1 MSILFDE
8 TEINGMILR
17 NRFVRSATWE
27 GMCTDEG
34 RCTKELVKFTAD
46 LAKGGVGLIVM
57 GHAYVQQNGKATPR
71 QTGIYSD
78 HLIDSLQPV
87 PEEVHR
93 YGAKVAIQLSRSGGN
108 TNQAWRPLPIIGP
121 STFKNRFGNEVK
133 EMTLKE
139 IEEVVEAFALA
150 ARRIVAAGFDAIQIH
165 SAHGYLNN
173 QFLSPHWNK
182 RKDAYGGPIENRARL
197 LFEITQRIRQVVGQE
212 VPLLVKINGED
223 FVEGGLSL
231 SDTLW
236 VCKELPAMGIDAIEV
251 SGGCREAGEKFIFVR
266 TGIKEPDDEAYFLKQ
281 ATSIKE
287 GTSVP
292 VITVGG
298 IRSFEVAERIIT
310 EGNAD
315 YIALSRPL
323 IREANLINRW
333 RSGDRAKAKCLSDN
347 QCLNGALEG
356 GAVHC
361 VVEERKAG

>member
-1 MSILFDE
+1 
-8 TEINGMILR
+8 
-17 NRFVRSATWE
+17 
-27 GMCTDEG
+27 
-34 RCTKELVKFTAD
+34 
-46 LAKGGVGLIVM
+46 
-57 GHAYVQQNGKATPR
+57 
-71 QTGIYSD
+71 
-78 HLIDSLQPV
+78 
-87 PEEVHR
+87 
-93 YGAKVAIQLSRSGGN
+93 
-108 TNQAWRPLPIIGP
+108 
-121 STFKNRFGNEVK
+121 
-133 EMTLKE
+133 
-139 IEEVVEAFALA
+139 
-150 ARRIVAAGFDAIQIH
+150 
-165 SAHGYLNN
+165 
-173 QFLSPHWNK
+173 
-182 RKDAYGGPIENRARL
+182 
-197 LFEITQRIRQVVGQE
+197 
-212 VPLLVKINGED
+212 
-223 FVEGGLSL
+223 
-231 SDTLW
+231 
-236 VCKELPAMGIDAIEV
+236 MGIDAIEV

>member
-8 TEINGMILR
+8 TEINGMILQ

-27 GMCTDEG
+27 GLSTDEG
-34 RCTKELVKFTAD
+34 RCTKELVTFIAD

-78 HLIDSLQPV
+78 RLIGSLLPV
-87 PEEVHR
+87 SEEVHK
-93 YGAKVAIQLSRSGGN
+93 YGAKVAIQLSHSGGN
-108 TNQAWRPLPIIGP
+108 TNQEWGSLPLIGP
-121 STFKNRFGNEVK
+121 STLENRFGNEVK
-133 EMTLKE
+133 EMTLKD
-139 IEEVVEAFALA
+139 IEELIEAFAQA
-150 ARRIVAAGFDAIQIH
+150 ARRSVAAGFDAIQIH
-165 SAHGYLNN
+165 SAHGYLTN
-173 QFLSPHWNK
+173 QFLSPYWNK

-197 LFEITQRIRQVVGQE
+197 LFEITRRIRQEVGQE
-212 VPLLVKINGED
+212 IPLLVKINSED

-251 SGGCREAGEKFIFVR
+251 SGGCREAGEKLIPVR
-266 TGIKEPDDEAYFLKQ
+266 VGIKKPDDEAYFLKQ

-287 GTSVP
+287 IASVP
-292 VITVGG
+292 VIIVGG
-298 IRSFEVAERIIT
+298 IRSFEVADRIIT

-315 YIALSRPL
+315 YIAMSRPL
-323 IREANLINRW
+323 IREPHLIERW

-347 QCLNGALEG
+347 QCLNAAYEG
-356 GAVHC
+356 KAVHC
-361 VVEERKAG
+361 VVERAKAG